1 MLRVSKGEVE
11 VHGKDVT
18 ILADATCTV
27 MAVCEVYAQDKDDK
41 NIAVSCG
48 LSAVVMQV
56 ISGLNMHGYDV
67 YRDDI
72 IDLMKAQND

>member
-1 MLRVSKGEVE
+1 MIRVSKGEVE

-18 ILADATCTV
+18 ILADAVCAV

-41 NIAVSCG
+41 NIAVS
-48 LSAVVMQV
+48 SALTAILMQ
-56 ISGLNMHGYDV
+56 SMDSLNRRRYDV

-72 IDLMKAQND
+72 IRMMKEDYF